1 MSDSMPVSVS
11 VPGSAADTAALP
23 FPTGWCATD
32 LGNFRPC
39 ASTYEVYS
47 LESLPPLEAAHLDG
61 GFDWLGGAGGP
72 RSGHTEHLAA
82 TERDLAEAGLTLPE
96 GFAAF
101 YGSESLC
108 RVFDEVSV
116 TACWSHLS
124 GPLRSPVEEGARLVR
139 FLRDQ
144 QDCVI
149 WYLYLRPSGEAFV
162 VFSHLELESAGW
174 WADGEPTEEV
184 RAAVASSLMRCADT
198 FEEFAYRFVVENEL
212 WMQAHSAGAA
222 GPLAHHLRTYADHY
236 ASAAS

>member
-1 MSDSMPVSVS
+1 M
-11 VPGSAADTAALP
+11 
-23 FPTGWCATD
+23 
-32 LGNFRPC
+32 
-39 ASTYEVYS
+39 
-47 LESLPPLEAAHLDG
+47 ESLPPLEAVHLDD
-61 GFDWLGGAGGP
+61 GFDWLDGAGGP

-82 TERDLAEAGLTLPE
+82 TEQELAEAGLALPE

-101 YGSESLC
+101 YGSEHLC

-124 GPLRSPVEEGARLVR
+124 GPLHSPVEEGARLVR

-162 VFSHLELESAGW
+162 VFSHVELESAGW
-174 WADGEPTEEV
+174 WAEGEPAEEV
-184 RAAVASSLMRCADT
+184 RAAVASSLVRCADT

-212 WMQAHSAGAA
+212 WMQANSAGADS
-222 GPLAHHLRTYADHY
+222 PLPPRLRSYADHY
-236 ASAAS
+236 TPAAS

>member
-1 MSDSMPVSVS
+1 MSVSVS
-11 VPGSAADTAALP
+11 GPAADTAAVA

-32 LGNFRPC
+32 LGNLRPC
-39 ASTYEVYS
+39 ASTYEVYP
-47 LESLPPLEAAHLDG
+47 LESLPPLEAAHLDT

-82 TERDLAEAGLTLPE
+82 VQRELAEAGLALPE
-96 GFAAF
+96 GFTAF
-101 YGSESLC
+101 YSSEHLC
-108 RVFDEVSV
+108 RAFDEVSV

-124 GPLRSPVEEGARLVR
+124 APLHSPAEDGARLVR

-162 VFSHLELESAGW
+162 VLSHLELESAGW
-174 WADGEPTEEV
+174 WAQGEPTEDV

-212 WMQAHSAGAA
+212 WMQAHSADAES
-222 GPLAHHLRTYADHY
+222 PLPPRLRAYADHY
-236 ASAAS
+236 ASAAP

>member
-1 MSDSMPVSVS
+1 MSVSVS
-11 VPGSAADTAALP
+11 GPAADGAAVS

-32 LGNFRPC
+32 LGRLRPC
-39 ASTYEVYS
+39 ASTYEVYP
-47 LESLPPLEAAHLDG
+47 LESLPPLEAAHLDD
-61 GFDWLGGAGGP
+61 GFAWLGGTGGP
-72 RSGHTEHLAA
+72 RSEHTEHLAA
-82 TERDLAEAGLTLPE
+82 VQRELAGAGLALPE

-101 YGSESLC
+101 YGSEHLS
-108 RVFDEVSV
+108 RAFDEVSV

-124 GPLRSPVEEGARLVR
+124 GPLHSPAEEGARLVR

-174 WADGEPTEEV
+174 WAQGEPTAEV

-212 WMQAHSAGAA
+212 WMQAHSAGDES
-222 GPLAHHLRTYADHY
+222 PLAPRLQTYADHY

>member
-1 MSDSMPVSVS
+1 MSVSVS
-11 VPGSAADTAALP
+11 GPAADAAAVP

-32 LGNFRPC
+32 LGSLRPC
-39 ASTYEVYS
+39 ASTYEVYP
-47 LESLPPLEAAHLDG
+47 LESLPPLEAEHLDDG
-61 GFDWLGGAGGP
+61 YDWLGGAGGP
-72 RSGHTEHLAA
+72 RSEHTEHLASL
-82 TERDLAEAGLTLPE
+82 ERELAGAGLALPE

-101 YGSESLC
+101 YGSEHLC
-108 RVFDEVSV
+108 HTFDEVSV

-124 GPLRSPVEEGARLVR
+124 GPLHSPAEEGARLVR

-162 VFSHLELESAGW
+162 VLSHLELESAGW
-174 WADGEPTEEV
+174 WAQGEPTEEV
-184 RAAVASSLMRCADT
+184 KAAVASSLMRCADT

-212 WMQAHSAGAA
+212 WMQMNSAGPES
-222 GPLAHHLRTYADHY
+222 PLAPRLQAYADHY

>member
-1 MSDSMPVSVS
+1 MSVSDSVS
-11 VPGSAADTAALP
+11 GSAADAAAVS

-32 LGNFRPC
+32 LGSLRPC
-39 ASTYEVYS
+39 AYTYEVYP
-47 LESLPPLEAAHLDG
+47 LESLPPLEAAHLGD

-72 RSGHTEHLAA
+72 RSAHAEHLAA
-82 TERDLAEAGLTLPE
+82 MERELAEAGLSLPE

-101 YGSESLC
+101 YGSEHLS
-108 RVFDEVSV
+108 RAFDEVSV

-124 GPLRSPVEEGARLVR
+124 GPLPSPAEEGARLVR

-174 WADGEPTEEV
+174 WAEGEPTEEV

-212 WMQAHSAGAA
+212 WMRANSAGAES
-222 GPLAHHLRTYADHY
+222 PLAPRLQEYADHY
-236 ASAAS
+236 ACAAS